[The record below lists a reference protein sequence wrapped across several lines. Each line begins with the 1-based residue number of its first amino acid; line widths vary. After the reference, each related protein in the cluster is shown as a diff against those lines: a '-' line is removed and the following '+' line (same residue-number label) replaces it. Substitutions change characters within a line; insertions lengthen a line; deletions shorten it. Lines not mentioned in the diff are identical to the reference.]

1 MDVFHFV
8 FKLELLVEGAMLSQ
22 VLLDFIQAFGLLNKP
37 KHLLKVQRVGYFGQV
52 RLDRLIVLVHIVG
65 ELKSNVASF
74 PRKSVEKR
82 FHFRVGVFR
91 RVGFGFGVVGVM
103 KGAKHFTALVFAV
116 FVVDGAFGDGCL
128 VAVGIIARIEVPIIV
143 ELFHR

>member
-1 MDVFHFV
+1 
-8 FKLELLVEGAMLSQ
+8 MLSQ

-91 RVGFGFGVVGVM
+91 RVGFGVVGVM

-143 ELFHR
+143 ELLHC